1 LTFVMLPDVGERIVD
16 APCERYASLAL
27 SFPKPPPRILL

>member
-1 LTFVMLPDVGERIVD
+1 LTFVLLSDVGERIAD

-27 SFPKPPPRILL
+27 SCPKPPPRILL